1 MKGFF
6 SLENPLIQFLSLI
19 CDLMLLNVAF
29 IISCLPVFTIG
40 AAICGMNKACQAIV
54 MDDDRSVLQLYFSG
68 FKSSFKQAT
77 IAWLITMLVIFS
89 LACYWYL
96 VTNYIRG
103 TLAAVVLIFMVIF
116 AVIALSILSYL
127 YPLITRYTNSLREHL
142 RNASILAI
150 TRLFLTGFLVV
161 MNLLPFILPLLSLQ
175 TFMQTLFVWIV
186 VGFAFLCYLMNQLL
200 KPIYVSLEA
209 SSKASSEDESED
221 EEED

>member
-1 MKGFF
+1 
-6 SLENPLIQFLSLI
+6 
-19 CDLMLLNVAF
+19 
-29 IISCLPVFTIG
+29 
-40 AAICGMNKACQAIV
+40 
-54 MDDDRSVLQLYFSG
+54 
-68 FKSSFKQAT
+68 
-77 IAWLITMLVIFS
+77 
-89 LACYWYL
+89 
-96 VTNYIRG
+96 
-103 TLAAVVLIFMVIF
+103 MVIF